1 MINYHLHYTEAVQF
15 AEGFS
20 EPDASVGYVLLGK
33 SVAWDAND
41 TPSAVMHTDQNQYA
55 YMNSALGGKKITGND
70 VSLVISRRN
79 WTANTGYT
87 PYDDQANTAL
97 MMWSTANSNYVY
109 TTTGGVYRCLSNAN
123 NVVST
128 DEPAGDYTINNGFIE
143 TSDGFL
149 WKYLYTIPASNKFIT
164 SSWIPVPTAQ
174 GVAYGGHANNVVMG
188 AISSGYVTTGGTGY
202 TLANTILTITGNGTG
217 ATGNVNVS
225 GNIVRSIT
233 MTSHGQNYTLA
244 NCTMTISGGGGSGAT
259 IRPIIAPYLG
269 HGFNPARQLT
279 ANSVMIAV
287 NVGELDA
294 TENNTITANNDF
306 RQISIVTAIHKYG
319 ETAEVSYANSNSAV
333 TLTTAVLCVAGDP
346 YTTDE
351 IMYQGT
357 DVANSTFRSYL
368 VDNRVNTVTLTE
380 PTGLI
385 QIGYELKGN
394 TSGVSRAVVSVTH
407 PEFDPGS
414 GDVIHAENRAPVMR
428 AVGQSEMIKTVVTF

>member
-1 MINYHLHYTEAVQF
+1 MINFRLQYSEAVQF

-20 EPDASVGYVLLGK
+20 EPAASVGYVVLGK

-41 TPSAVMHTDQNQYA
+41 TPSAVVHTDLNQYA
-55 YMNSALGGKKITGND
+55 YMNSALGGKKITGHD
-70 VSLVISRRN
+70 VSLVIPRRN
-79 WTANTGYT
+79 WAANTGYT
-87 PYDDQANTAL
+87 HYDDQANTAL
-97 MMWSTANSNYVY
+97 MMWVTANSNYVY
-109 TTTGGVYRCLSNAN
+109 TTAGAVYRCLSNAN

-128 DEPAGDYTINNGFIE
+128 DEPTGDYTINNGFIE

-164 SSWIPVPTAQ
+164 SSWIPIPTAQ
-174 GVAYGGHANNVVMG
+174 GVAFSGHANNVVIG
-188 AISSGYVTTGGTGY
+188 AISSGYVTSGGTGY

-244 NCTMTISGGGGSGAT
+244 NCTMTISGGGGSGAS
-259 IRPIIAPYLG
+259 IRPIISPYLG
-269 HGFNPARQLT
+269 HGFNPARQLA

-294 TENNTITANNDF
+294 TEGNIITANNDF

-319 ETAEVSYANSNSAV
+319 ENTEVSYANSNSAV
-333 TLTTAVLCVAGDP
+333 ALTTAVLCVAGDV
-346 YTTDE
+346 YTADE

-357 DVANSTFRSYL
+357 DAANATFRSYL
-368 VDNRVNTVTLTE
+368 VDNRVNTVTITE

-385 QIGYELKGN
+385 QIGKELKGN
-394 TSGVSRAVVSVTH
+394 TSGVSRAVVSVTY

-414 GDVIHAENRAPVMR
+414 GDLIHTENRAAVMR
-428 AVGQSEMIKTVVTF
+428 AAGQSEMIKTVVTF